1 MSFFSVKMQAV
12 SLAAV
17 AGFLDGYAFLTYKT
31 YVSFM
36 SGNTTTVGLKTGQSL
51 FSAAL
56 PAGTAI
62 LFFLGGSFAGTWV
75 ADSKAAQ
82 AHRLIFGASAF
93 LLAVF
98 AVLSLHGTPPAVPG
112 IALLSFAMGLV
123 NPALSK
129 IGAEAVS
136 LTFVT
141 GTLNK
146 IGGHLASAARGEVP
160 ADAQGDWDTYGY
172 RARVEA
178 GLWAGF
184 FGGAILS
191 GVLAPRF
198 GAGTLLLPL
207 LVLTLFAVFS
217 RAANTPAAKTSGA
230 GAPTAKTPAHGP
242 G

>member
-1 MSFFSVKMQAV
+1 MSFFSLNLQAV
-12 SLAAV
+12 CLGAV
-17 AGFLDGYAFLTYKT
+17 AGFLDGYAFLAYKT

-36 SGNTTTVGLKTGQSL
+36 SGNTTLAGLKSGQAL
-51 FSAAL
+51 FAAAW

-62 LFFLGGSFAGTWV
+62 VFFLGGSFVGTWT
-75 ADSKAAQ
+75 AASKSAQ
-82 AHRLIFGASAF
+82 AHRLIFGASAV

-98 AVLSLHGTPPAVPG
+98 VAFSLHGTPAAVPG

-146 IGGHLASAARGEVP
+146 IGGHLASAARRETP
-160 ADAQGDWDTYGY
+160 PDAQGPWDTYGY

-184 FGGAILS
+184 FGGAVLS
-191 GVLAPRF
+191 GFLAPRF
-198 GAGTLLLPL
+198 GAGALLLPL
-207 LVLTLFAVFS
+207 LVLALFAGFS
-217 RAANTPAAKTSGA
+217 RAKTSGA
-230 GAPTAKTPAHGP
+230 VQRTSKAGSPSRAS
-242 G
+242 